1 MKRSYRQSERARQ
14 AEETGVR
21 ILQETRRLFEAQG
34 YAGLT
39 LASVAEAAGVTTQTV
54 IRRFGDKEGLTAA
67 AGQRV
72 AQEIYAQRDE
82 APAGDLAAIV
92 RNLVEHYETRGPV
105 SLRLLAD
112 EHLSEAVASFTRAGR
127 DFHHGWCERVFAPWL
142 ADLDGSTSR
151 RRVAQLV
158 AICDVRTW
166 ELLRHREGLTP
177 AQTRTALLELLR
189 PLTEGAR
196 Q

>member
-1 MKRSYRQSERARQ
+1 MA
-14 AEETGVR
+14 
-21 ILQETRRLFEAQG
+21 LRRLP
-34 YAGLT
+34 
-39 LASVAEAAGVTTQTV
+39 
-54 IRRFGDKEGLTAA
+54 
-67 AGQRV
+67 
-72 AQEIYAQRDE
+72 DE
-82 APAGDLAAIV
+82 PRSG
-92 RNLVEHYETRGPV
+92 
-105 SLRLLAD
+105 
-112 EHLSEAVASFTRAGR
+112 AVAAVARAGR
-127 DFHHGWCERVFAPWL
+127 VFHRGWCERVFAPWL

-158 AICDVRTW
+158 AVCDVRTW